1 MRFRDRQNELGELG
15 LRNTGP
21 ADASTG
27 SAPAP
32 GNLNAIRQAGEAL
45 LDAGDDAIDRAL
57 SGNSEE
63 FLAAS
68 RQQGGQ

>member
-1 MRFRDRQNELGELG
+1 MKFRDRLNELDELG
-15 LRNTGP
+15 LLNTLP
-21 ADASTG
+21 ADPSNG
-27 SAPAP
+27 PGP
-32 GNLNAIRQAGEAL
+32 GNLNVLRQAGEAL

>member
-1 MRFRDRQNELGELG
+1 MRFRDRQNELSELG

-21 ADASTG
+21 PDASTG
-27 SAPAP
+27 PAP